1 MCWLFGMKFGEPI
14 RISPEMSTPTTP
26 PVTAESFG
34 TPGICGPAWPK
45 GSCWPSEM
53 PRAHD
58 TRASLTSA
66 APNTFVQ
73 PATVLC
79 DVRKFLPQAEV
90 DVPSTTPPKKPGT
103 KRVRSAK
110 M

>member
-1 MCWLFGMKFGEPI
+1 
-14 RISPEMSTPTTP
+14 
-26 PVTAESFG
+26 
-34 TPGICGPAWPK
+34 
-45 GSCWPSEM
+45 M

-58 TRASLTSA
+58 TRASFTSE
-66 APNTFVQ
+66 APKTFVQ

-79 DVRKFLPQAEV
+79 DFRKLRPQAEV
-90 DVPSTTPPKKPGT
+90 DVPSTTPPKNPGT